1 MPKANNDYKK
11 NVTKQFWKYLS
22 TERLRPSTK
31 MELRQVYYGQFKKTL
46 DRSSPTVSFSTILF
60 QLKRMKKLV
69 KCKDGSDTLLYF
81 ERKGRRLVLAVDQSF
96 VQRKQ
101 RNAAKEKGEDDEK
114 DVDETER
121 EEHSG
126 QEDDDPV
133 LELKKLF
140 LKHKYVA
147 LHWLIIALKKYTVSE
162 CSLYNLHVCYVV

>member
-1 MPKANNDYKK
+1 MPQARDDYKK

-31 MELRQVYYGQFKKTL
+31 LELRQVYYEQFKKTL
-46 DRSSPTVSFSTILF
+46 DRSTPTVSFSTILF

-101 RNAAKEKGEDDEK
+101 RSTSKEKGEDAEK

-121 EEHSG
+121 DKYAELEG
-126 QEDDDPV
+126 EDPV
-133 LELKKLF
+133 LELKRLF
-140 LKHKYVA
+140 LKHKWVD
-147 LHWLIIALKKYTVSE
+147 
-162 CSLYNLHVCYVV
+162 NF

>member
-31 MELRQVYYGQFKKTL
+31 MELRQVYYGQFKKSL

-121 EEHSG
+121 EEHWG

-147 LHWLIIALKKYTVSE
+147 LHWLIYNCSE
-162 CSLYNLHVCYVV
+162 NIQYLNAVYIIYMYVM

>member
-1 MPKANNDYKK
+1 MPQAKNDHKK
-11 NVTKQFWKYLS
+11 NVTKEFWKYLS

-31 MELRQVYYGQFKKTL
+31 TELRQVYYDKFKKTL
-46 DRSSPTVSFSTILF
+46 DRSTPTVSFSTILF

-101 RNAAKEKGEDDEK
+101 RIAAKEKGEDDEK
-114 DVDETER
+114 EVDETER
-121 EEHSG
+121 DKHSEQDSG
-126 QEDDDPV
+126 DDPV

-140 LKHKYVA
+140 LKHK
-147 LHWLIIALKKYTVSE
+147 
-162 CSLYNLHVCYVV
+162 

>member
-1 MPKANNDYKK
+1 MPQTKNDYKK

-31 MELRQVYYGQFKKTL
+31 MELRQVYYDQFKKTL
-46 DRSSPTVSFSTILF
+46 DRSTPTVSFSTILF

-101 RNAAKEKGEDDEK
+101 RIAVKEKGEDDEK

-121 EEHSG
+121 EKYSE
-126 QEDDDPV
+126 QEEDDPV

-140 LKHKYVA
+140 LKHK
-147 LHWLIIALKKYTVSE
+147 
-162 CSLYNLHVCYVV
+162 

>member
-1 MPKANNDYKK
+1 MPQAKNDYKK
-11 NVTKQFWKYLS
+11 NVAKQFWKYLS

-31 MELRQVYYGQFKKTL
+31 MELRQVYYDQFKKTL
-46 DRSSPTVSFSTILF
+46 DRANPTVSFSTILF

-101 RNAAKEKGEDDEK
+101 RTAAKEKGEDDEK
-114 DVDETER
+114 DVDETETEKHSEQ
-121 EEHSG
+121 EEV
-126 QEDDDPV
+126 DDPV

-140 LKHKYVA
+140 LKHR
-147 LHWLIIALKKYTVSE
+147 
-162 CSLYNLHVCYVV
+162 

>member
-1 MPKANNDYKK
+1 MPRAKNDYKK
-11 NVTKQFWKYLS
+11 NVAKQFWKYLS

-31 MELRQVYYGQFKKTL
+31 MELRQVYYDQFKNTL
-46 DRSSPTVSFSTILF
+46 DSSIPTVSFSTILF

-101 RNAAKEKGEDDEK
+101 RNAAKEKGNDDEK

-121 EEHSG
+121 EKYFE
-126 QEDDDPV
+126 QEDDDPM

-140 LKHKYVA
+140 LKHK
-147 LHWLIIALKKYTVSE
+147 
-162 CSLYNLHVCYVV
+162 